1 MAVMISTTE
10 SLSISQDS
18 LIWDQ
23 RGLRKNIRPTDI
35 TIYSSEKNDMT
46 LKELELDDVNLK
58 NKLTFSGHYYVRR
71 NGDIFRGRPE
81 DVIGEFAYN
90 MDKSTDLNYNNIG
103 ICVEGDFNK
112 IFLNDVQFSSLVE
125 LCRDIRGRYTDNMR
139 IRFLNQF
146 DLGINPGILFPFTE
160 IMASYNNTITPAKV
174 LVGKIEYDTLGSR
187 ELYLDTVNPIVGT
200 DVYAIQVIMA
210 DLGIYE
216 IEPTGV
222 FDNYTYN
229 CVKIYQI
236 QHNLADSGMA
246 GYRTLH
252 HLINDMKTMN
262 STKRFMRL
270 LEYELGESMQTGDDV
285 YNLQVALN
293 NKYFN
298 CRVTGEY
305 DLDTVEQIK
314 NFQSKNS
321 IDPDG
326 RVGPITWNLLMSD
339 DSSDNFRILKLNKDN
354 IMYGTDVKEL
364 QEKLVTMGYI
374 MPVTEKYDYLTEAQ
388 VRRYQIHNGL
398 VATGVVDRDLWNKI
412 FNL

>member
-1 MAVMISTTE
+1 MTVIISNTE

-35 TIYSSEKNDMT
+35 TIYSCEKNEMT
-46 LKELELDDVNLK
+46 FKELEMEDVNKK

-90 MDKSTDLNYNNIG
+90 MDKSVNLNYNNIG

-112 IFLNDVQFSSLVE
+112 IFLNDVQFSSLLE
-125 LCRDIRGRYTDNMR
+125 LCEDIRNRYTKNMR

-146 DLGINPGILFPFTE
+146 DLGVNPGILFSFTE
-160 IMASYNNTITPAKV
+160 VMASYNKTLTPAKV
-174 LVGKIEYDTLGSR
+174 LIGKIEFDTLGSR
-187 ELYLDTVNPIVGT
+187 ELYLDNVNPITGT
-200 DVYAIQVIMA
+200 DVYAIQTIMK
-210 DLGIYE
+210 DLNIYE
-216 IEPTGV
+216 IDPTGV
-222 FDNYTYN
+222 FDSYTLN
-229 CVKIYQI
+229 CVKIYQM
-236 QHNLADSGMA
+236 QNNLADSGIA
-246 GYRTLH
+246 GFKTLH
-252 HLINDMKTMN
+252 HLINDMKKIN
-262 STKRFMRL
+262 STKIFTRV
-270 LEYELGESMQTGDDV
+270 LEFEAGESVQSGDDV

-305 DLDTVEQIK
+305 DKDTIEQIR
-314 NFQSKNS
+314 NFQSKNN

-326 RVGPITWNLLMSD
+326 KVGPITWNLLMSG
-339 DSSDNFRILKLNKDN
+339 DSSDNFRVLRLNKDN

-364 QEKLVTMGYI
+364 QEKLVSLGYI

-398 VATGVVDRDLWNKI
+398 TATGVVDRDLWDRI
-412 FNL
+412 FN